1 MSLIKHTGCNRARN
15 IEVSDDEEQQGRSIR
30 SDDPP
35 DLEEPLEVVD
45 LAERHGDEDEGLEE
59 GPHDDARVGVLID
72 GAVDAV
78 AHSHVLLLVLHA

>member
-1 MSLIKHTGCNRARN
+1 MCNRTRN
-15 IEVSDDEEQQGRSIR
+15 LEVSDDEEQQQGRSLIDR

-45 LAERHGDEDEGLEE
+45 LSERHGDEDERLEE
-59 GPHDDARVGVLID
+59 GPHDDARVGVVVD

-78 AHSHVLLLVLHA
+78 AHRHVLLLVLHA